1 LPLCVRE
8 AVGDEGPRETLVA
21 ETAPQ
26 LPHDPAPL
34 PAAQEVRRLPLIGP
48 AGLDAVA
55 RPDRDVEFLFGV
67 AIEVADERV
76 GAAVLA
82 VEPAFVGAGQTRPAL
97 TNRLRQR
104 QRARRLSDAL
114 LTRSPQRRAR
124 HHAGRGHTPRRDS
137 TSGHLMPRKKS
148 AALWGTTLR

>member
-1 LPLCVRE
+1 VQGDGVRE

-21 ETAPQ
+21 EIARQ
-26 LPHDPAPL
+26 LHHERAPL

-55 RPDRDVEFLFGV
+55 RPDRDIEFLFGV
-67 AIEVADERV
+67 AIEVADERI

-104 QRARRLSDAL
+104 QRARSLSDAL
-114 LTRSPQRRAR
+114 LTGSHQRRAR
-124 HHAGRGHTPRRDS
+124 HHAGRGHTPRRNS
-137 TSGHLMPRKKS
+137 NCPHFLP
-148 AALWGTTLR
+148 L